1 MKKYNKVALGGTFDI
16 LHRGHLELFKKS
28 FDIGYFVVIGI
39 TSDEFVNSKL
49 NKQIKNPYCV
59 RVQNL
64 KKFIEKEIMFDNY
77 QITKLEDNFGPLM
90 ISNQIDCLVVSR
102 ETEERGNTINQIR
115 LKLGLPAVDVISV
128 KMVLAEDGFPIS
140 SSRIRSNYID
150 ENGFKIKK

>member
-1 MKKYNKVALGGTFDI
+1 MGGTFDI
-16 LHRGHLELFKKS
+16 LHRGHLELFKKA
-28 FDIGYFVVIGI
+28 FDIGYSVVIGV
-39 TSDEFVNSKL
+39 TTDEFVISTL
-49 NKQIKNPYCV
+49 HKQIKNSYPV

-64 KKFIEKEIMFDNY
+64 KKFLEKEMMLDNY

-90 ISNQIDCLVVSR
+90 ISNQIDCLVVSS
-102 ETEERGNTINQIR
+102 ETEERGNTINQNR
-115 LKLGLPAVDVISV
+115 LKLGLPAVDITSV

>member
-1 MKKYNKVALGGTFDI
+1 MALGGTFDI

-28 FDIGYFVVIGI
+28 FDIGYFVVIGV
-39 TSDEFVNSKL
+39 TSDEFVSNRL
-49 NKQIKNPYCV
+49 NKRIKNPYHA

-64 KKFIEKEIMFDNY
+64 KKFIEKEVMSENY

-90 ISNQIDCLVVSR
+90 ISNQIDCLVVSS

-115 LKLGLPAVDVISV
+115 SKLGLPAVDVVSV
-128 KMVLAEDGFPIS
+128 KMILAEDGFPIS
-140 SSRIRSNYID
+140 SSRIRSNDID